1 MSANISIP
9 NGIVIAIDV
18 QVESVGLQERI
29 VEYAHIIRRDEPARF
44 GVVVTT
50 VQVVEPRL
58 FVVVVPTVAERVDR
72 EQFRTALR
80 KDLTPRVVLVFPEQI
95 PAMIADRYDVPLQ
108 VLAVIVLLS
117 VVLKSRHARVIVIV
131 MDDRA
136 PALFREDL
144 IAFDEVLRRAL
155 RLSDALIVIRER
167 RSDESDRLG

>member
-1 MSANISIP
+1 
-9 NGIVIAIDV
+9 
-18 QVESVGLQERI
+18 
-29 VEYAHIIRRDEPARF
+29 
-44 GVVVTT
+44 
-50 VQVVEPRL
+50 
-58 FVVVVPTVAERVDR
+58 
-72 EQFRTALR
+72 
-80 KDLTPRVVLVFPEQI
+80 
-95 PAMIADRYDVPLQ
+95 MIADRYDVPLQ

-136 PALFREDL
+136 PALFRKDL

>member
-1 MSANISIP
+1 MFDHDRICK
-9 NGIVIAIDV
+9 GIHIEIQAVNRTCI
-18 QVESVGLQERI
+18 QVLKP
-29 VEYAHIIRRDEPARF
+29 IRRDKSARF
-44 GVVVTT
+44 GVVVAA

-58 FVVVVPTVAERVDR
+58 RVVIVPTVAERVDR
-72 EQFRTALR
+72 EKFRSALR
-80 KDLTPRVVLVFPEQI
+80 KDLAPRVVLVFPEQI

-136 PALFREDL
+136 PALFRKDL

>member
-1 MSANISIP
+1 
-9 NGIVIAIDV
+9 
-18 QVESVGLQERI
+18 
-29 VEYAHIIRRDEPARF
+29 
-44 GVVVTT
+44 
-50 VQVVEPRL
+50 
-58 FVVVVPTVAERVDR
+58 
-72 EQFRTALR
+72 
-80 KDLTPRVVLVFPEQI
+80 
-95 PAMIADRYDVPLQ
+95 MIADRYDVPLQ